1 MCPRPHL
8 SKPENQLIIVER
20 IFVVLHLFSGT
31 MTICGLEVPGTD
43 QLIRAANVVQRTRST
58 QGPQKKRLSNSTIR
72 IGHELPRKEDV
83 STKEPVTHEETLV
96 AIGTPVLALW
106 TLEYYPAIVQQYS
119 SEKSRYQVQYCDGVL
134 RWMTRGKFAVTSDRD
149 FCAVPVLPQLELRA

>member
-1 MCPRPHL
+1 M
-8 SKPENQLIIVER
+8 
-20 IFVVLHLFSGT
+20 VLHRFSGT

-106 TLEYYPAIVQQYS
+106 KLEYYPAIVQQYS
-119 SEKSRYQVQYCDGVL
+119 SEKSRYQVQYCDGVQ
-134 RWMTRGKFAVTSDRD
+134 RWMPRGKFAVTSDRD